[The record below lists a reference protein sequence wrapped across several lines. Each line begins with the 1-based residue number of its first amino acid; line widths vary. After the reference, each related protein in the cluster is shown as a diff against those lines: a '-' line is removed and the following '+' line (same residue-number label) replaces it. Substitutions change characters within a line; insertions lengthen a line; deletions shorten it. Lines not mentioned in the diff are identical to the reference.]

1 MWSYHSSRMPP
12 YSAGFAADGY
22 SLRYRETARSPE
34 PCEFRP
40 GVSNEAFECT
50 RTKACWMKYA
60 LAAIVLLLAAC
71 QRENA
76 PGLTQ
81 EQAEAKLLDQGYTY
95 PTIGPSPE
103 GYTGYAMRHGAKIK
117 VTIGKHGAV
126 TPEPD

>member
-1 MWSYHSSRMPP
+1 MAPAIRGAILGAARNFRLSPINKLCGRG
-12 YSAGFAADGY
+12 SASKWCLLA
-22 SLRYRETARSPE
+22 LQPR
-34 PCEFRP
+34 
-40 GVSNEAFECT
+40 NLNT
-50 RTKACWMKYA
+50 RQRCGRMKYA
-60 LAAIVLLLAAC
+60 LAAMVLLLAAC

-76 PGLTQ
+76 SGLTQ

-126 TPEPD
+126 TPEPGG

>member
-1 MWSYHSSRMPP
+1 MDAPHL
-12 YSAGFAADGY
+12 SALHPRNLDPRQRCG
-22 SLRYRETARSPE
+22 R
-34 PCEFRP
+34 
-40 GVSNEAFECT
+40 
-50 RTKACWMKYA
+50 MKYA

-76 PGLTQ
+76 SGLTQ

>member
-1 MWSYHSSRMPP
+1 MDAPHL
-12 YSAGFAADGY
+12 SALHPRNLDPRQRCG
-22 SLRYRETARSPE
+22 R
-34 PCEFRP
+34 
-40 GVSNEAFECT
+40 
-50 RTKACWMKYA
+50 MKYA

-76 PGLTQ
+76 SGLTQ
-81 EQAEAKLLDQGYTY
+81 EHAEAKLLDQ

-103 GYTGYAMRHGAKIK
+103 GYTGYATRHGAKIK